1 MLLADGSAQPQLKFH
16 IAGFLNA
23 GGTPE
28 AIVEL
33 LFVSVAVLGFP
44 ATVNAVG
51 IVRSVFAERELA
63 FQPIKPATGDG
74 AGRGWAGREMLERLV
89 AGDAQG
95 YFDRFAG
102 TAPDLA
108 QLSIDFG
115 FGEALARD
123 GLDHKAKLL
132 AITIWLSRSRST

>member
-1 MLLADGSAQPQLKFH
+1 
-16 IAGFLNA
+16 
-23 GGTPE
+23 
-28 AIVEL
+28 
-33 LFVSVAVLGFP
+33 
-44 ATVNAVG
+44 
-51 IVRSVFAERELA
+51 
-63 FQPIKPATGDG
+63 
-74 AGRGWAGREMLERLV
+74 MLERLV

-123 GLDHKAKLL
+123 EPRSQGQAARDHDL
-132 AITIWLSRSRST
+132 AFPVPIDIGPRPSTHHEASNFRQRMYSAYPARMSLCSSL

>member
-1 MLLADGSAQPQLKFH
+1 
-16 IAGFLNA
+16 NV

-51 IVRSVFAERELA
+51 IVRSVFVERELA
-63 FQPIKPATGDG
+63 FQPIKPASDDG
-74 AGRGWAGREMLERLV
+74 AGRERVGRQMLERLV
-89 AGDAQG
+89 SGDVQG
-95 YFDRFAG
+95 YFDRFAN
-102 TAPDLA
+102 TAPDLV

-115 FGEALARD
+115 LGEALARD
-123 GLDHKAKLL
+123 GLDHKTKLL
-132 AITIWLSRSRST
+132 AIIAMLTAAGNRTE